1 MVSFTTRVVAQAP
14 RPSWQGKVLD
24 PANAPIVGARVSAV
38 VSGAALGTSAVTG
51 SNGEF
56 SLDLQSNSYS
66 IKITADGFED
76 VTQIVDLRDTAAIAA
91 PREFVLKLAPSRFA
105 VTVMEGPGYVTAET
119 LPPPGL
125 SRRCA
130 TCRSRS
136 LLSRKNKSAT
146 R

>member
-1 MVSFTTRVVAQAP
+1 M
-14 RPSWQGKVLD
+14 
-24 PANAPIVGARVSAV
+24 SAV

-76 VTQIVDLRDTAAIAA
+76 VTQIVDLRDAAAIAA

-105 VTVMEGPGYVTAET
+105 VTVMEAGYVTAET
-119 LPPPGL
+119 TTTTLRDVPQSITVVSKEQIRDQMMMSAP
-125 SRRCA
+125 
-130 TCRSRS
+130 
-136 LLSRKNKSAT
+136 LLASPASQIR
-146 R
+146 